1 MKITTLNT
9 QWKKNNL
16 MNFTHRKI
24 LFSIYFKPFIHF
36 PGNKNSLEKE
46 KEKLT
51 HFFTIPS
58 TRPKNRPN
66 PAPLHA
72 RCPHPGHNL
81 GLGRQS
87 YVATHAHL
95 GRETAR
101 SISAVRADPTV
112 VRARRMIKTPTAAA
126 PLKP

>member
-1 MKITTLNT
+1 
-9 QWKKNNL
+9 
-16 MNFTHRKI
+16 MNFTHKII

-36 PGNKNSLEKE
+36 LGNKHLMEKG

-51 HFFTIPS
+51 HFFTVPLA
-58 TRPKNRPN
+58 RPRNRPG

-81 GLGRQS
+81 RLGRKS
-87 YVATHAHL
+87 
-95 GRETAR
+95 AR
-101 SISAVRADPTV
+101 STDAVCSDPTAI
-112 VRARRMIKTPTAAA
+112 RTRRQIKTATSAP